1 MTLGFRLHVRLDE
14 VRPFA
19 GYVWRRFSDDRC
31 MRMAASL
38 SYTSLLAVVP
48 LTAIA
53 FSMLAAFPVFEGVRD
68 QFQDM
73 LFSNFLPQSADVMRE
88 YFDTFVRNAAGLTA
102 VGIVGLALTAVLLL
116 GTVESALN
124 AIFRVVRPRAMLP
137 RFLVFWALI
146 TVGPLLLGASF
157 SLSTYFFALTEWA
170 GAKGG
175 DVPIGWFTQLIPTLI
190 VMVAVGL
197 FYLIIP
203 NRPVSL
209 ASAIVG
215 GFTAGLLFSILRR
228 VFGYYVASFPTYQT
242 IYGAVSAV
250 PIFLIWMYLSWAVVL
265 LGAVLSACYDEWRGS
280 GGQPSEGML
289 RSGSL
294 LSTALHFLAILFA
307 GSRRGG
313 AIPFAAL
320 LNETGCSEEAANRL
334 LKDLQAA
341 GFVEKTAAEAWVL
354 ARSPDSATLHELFD
368 ALGLGLSPEDL
379 GTLKGEGWSRRL
391 YDIVAAGAQ
400 AQREVMAT
408 DLKALLD
415 GPEPA
420 PEKAGE

>member
-1 MTLGFRLHVRLDE
+1 MTQRFRPNVRFHE

-19 GYVWRRFSDDRC
+19 GYVWRRFSDDQC

-88 YFDTFVRNAAGLTA
+88 YFDTFVRNTAGLTA

-116 GTVESALN
+116 GTIESALN
-124 AIFRVVRPRAMLP
+124 AIFRVVRPRATLP

-146 TVGPLLLGASF
+146 TVGPLLIGASF

-170 GAKGG
+170 GANTG
-175 DVPIGWFTQLIPTLI
+175 DVAIGWFTQFIPTLI

-215 GFTAGLLFSILRR
+215 GFTAGMLFSILRR

-265 LGAVLSACYDEWRGS
+265 LGAALSASYDEWRGS
-280 GGQPSEGML
+280 GGQPSGGVL
-289 RSGSL
+289 RSGAR
-294 LSTALHFLAILFA
+294 LSTALHFLAILLA

-313 AIPFAAL
+313 AVPLARL
-320 LNETGCSEEAANRL
+320 LNETGCGEQAAKRL
-334 LKDLQAA
+334 LDDLQSSGYA
-341 GFVEKTAAEAWVL
+341 EKTAAGAWVL
-354 ARSPDSATLHELFD
+354 ARDLDSATLHELFQ
-368 ALGLGLSPEDL
+368 ALGLGLGPQDL
-379 GTLKGEGWSRRL
+379 GGLKGEGWSRRL
-391 YDIVAAGAQ
+391 HDIVVTSAE
-400 AQREVMAT
+400 AQREVMAIKLRT
-408 DLKALLD
+408 LLAGD
-415 GPEPA
+415 EPA
-420 PEKAGE
+420 PAGER